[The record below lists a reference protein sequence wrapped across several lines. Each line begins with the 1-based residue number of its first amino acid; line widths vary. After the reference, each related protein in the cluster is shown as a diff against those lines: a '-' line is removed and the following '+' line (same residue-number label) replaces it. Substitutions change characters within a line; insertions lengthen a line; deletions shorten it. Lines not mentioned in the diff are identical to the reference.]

1 MINTF
6 SLILAS
12 ITGISGIFWSV
23 KKLCKITCNRYQHKK
38 IFLQKPTNIYQES
51 TNAYSLIISYC
62 SIISE
67 FISSIFPILLLVF
80 IIRSFVIEPF
90 RIPSGSMMPTLLIGD
105 FILVKKFIYGIKN
118 PITQKTLIDTGH
130 PKRGD
135 IIVFKYPKNPALN
148 YIKRVIGE
156 PGDKVIY
163 NIITKQLTIH
173 ANSVNNITGMQPL
186 PIVYSNVIPSN
197 FIQVFNH
204 DAHGKVN
211 SSFIQIE
218 SHEKCSHGIRLIQT
232 TESFNGIE
240 HNILTM
246 IPPGDQNLI
255 KMYDKHTKHLI
266 SEWLV
271 PSGEYFVMG
280 DNRDN
285 SADSR
290 YWGCVPERN
299 IVGKAIIIW
308 MNIKKQKEGRWP
320 ISIQLHRIGNI
331 Q

>member
-1 MINTF
+1 MINAF
-6 SLILAS
+6 SLILAI
-12 ITGISGIFWSV
+12 ITGISGIFWSI
-23 KKLCKITCNRYQHKK
+23 KKLYTLMYDRDQHKK
-38 IFLQKPTNIYQES
+38 IFLQQSTKTYQQS
-51 TNAYSLIISYC
+51 KNAYSLIISYC

-80 IIRSFVIEPF
+80 IIRSFVFEPF

-118 PITQKTLIDTGH
+118 PITQKTLINTGH

-135 IIVFKYPKNPALN
+135 IIVFKYPKNPELN

-163 NIITKQLTIH
+163 NIITKQLIIYVNH
-173 ANSVNNITGMQPL
+173 VNNIACIQPL
-186 PIVYSNVIPSN
+186 PIVYSNVVPSN
-197 FIQVFNH
+197 FIQVFDN
-204 DAHGKVN
+204 DVDGKVN

-218 SHEKCSHGIRLIQT
+218 PHQKCPHGIRLIQT

-255 KMYDKHTKHLI
+255 KMYDQHTKHLI

-271 PSGEYFVMG
+271 PAGEYFVMG

-290 YWGCVPERN
+290 YWGFVPERN
-299 IVGKAIIIW
+299 IIGKAIIIW
-308 MNIKKQKEGRWP
+308 MNIKKQQEGIWP
-320 ISIQLHRIGNI
+320 ISIQFHRIGNI

>member
-1 MINTF
+1 MMSTF
-6 SLILAS
+6 SLILAI
-12 ITGISGIFWSV
+12 ITGISGVFWSI
-23 KKLCKITCNRYQHKK
+23 KKLYIMMCSRDQHKK
-38 IFLQKPTNIYQES
+38 IFLQKS
-51 TNAYSLIISYC
+51 TNMYQQSKNTYSLVISYC

-80 IIRSFVIEPF
+80 IMRSFIFEPF

-118 PITQKTLIDTGH
+118 PITQTTLINTGH

-163 NIITKQLTIH
+163 NIITKQLTIYS
-173 ANSVNNITGMQPL
+173 NSINDITCAQLL
-186 PIVYSNVIPSN
+186 PIVYSNIIPSN
-197 FIQVFNH
+197 FIQIFNN
-204 DAHGKVN
+204 DENGKVN
-211 SSFIQIE
+211 SSFIQI
-218 SHEKCSHGIRLIQT
+218 KPNQTYYHGIRLIQT
-232 TESFNGIE
+232 TESFNNME

-246 IPPGDQNLI
+246 IPPGNQNLVNT
-255 KMYDKHTKHLI
+255 YDQHIKHLT

-271 PSGEYFVMG
+271 PEGEYFVMG

-290 YWGCVPERN
+290 YWGFVPERN
-299 IVGKAIIIW
+299 IIGKAIIIW
-308 MNIKKQKEGRWP
+308 MNIKKQHEGIWP

-331 Q
+331 R

>member
-1 MINTF
+1 MINAF
-6 SLILAS
+6 SLILAI
-12 ITGISGIFWSV
+12 ITGISGIFWSI
-23 KKLCKITCNRYQHKK
+23 KKLYTLMYNRDQHKK
-38 IFLQKPTNIYQES
+38 IFLQKSTNTYQQS
-51 TNAYSLIISYC
+51 KNAYSLIISYC

-67 FISSIFPILLLVF
+67 FMSSIFPILLLVF
-80 IIRSFVIEPF
+80 IIRSFVFEPF

-118 PITQKTLIDTGH
+118 PITQKTLINTGY

-135 IIVFKYPKNPALN
+135 IIVFKYPKNTELN

-163 NIITKQLTIH
+163 NIITKQLIIY
-173 ANSVNNITGMQPL
+173 ANYVNNAECIQPL
-186 PIVYSNVIPSN
+186 PIVYSNVVPSN
-197 FIQVFNH
+197 FIQVFDN
-204 DAHGKVN
+204 DVDGKVN
-211 SSFIQIE
+211 SSFIQIGP
-218 SHEKCSHGIRLIQT
+218 HQKYPHGIRLIQT
-232 TESFNGIE
+232 TESFSGIE

-255 KMYDKHTKHLI
+255 KMYDQHTKHLI

-290 YWGCVPERN
+290 YWGFVPERN
-299 IVGKAIIIW
+299 IIGKAIIIW
-308 MNIKKQKEGRWP
+308 MNIKKQQAGIWP
-320 ISIQLHRIGNI
+320 ISMQFHRIGNI

>member
-1 MINTF
+1 MINAF
-6 SLILAS
+6 SLILAI

-23 KKLCKITCNRYQHKK
+23 KKLRTIMYNRDQHKK
-38 IFLQKPTNIYQES
+38 IFLQKSTNTYQQS
-51 TNAYSLIISYC
+51 RNAYSLIISYC

-80 IIRSFVIEPF
+80 IIRSFVFEPF

-118 PITQKTLIDTGH
+118 PITQKTLINTGH
-130 PKRGD
+130 PRRGD
-135 IIVFKYPKNPALN
+135 IVVFKYPKNPELN

-163 NIITKQLTIH
+163 NIITKQLIIY
-173 ANSVNNITGMQPL
+173 ANHVNNIACIQPL
-186 PIVYSNVIPSN
+186 PIVYSNVVPSN
-197 FIQVFNH
+197 FIQVFNN
-204 DAHGKVN
+204 DVNGKVN
-211 SSFIQIE
+211 SSFIQIGP
-218 SHEKCSHGIRLIQT
+218 HQKCSHGIRLIQT
-232 TESFNGIE
+232 TESFSGIE

-255 KMYDKHTKHLI
+255 KMYDQHTKHLI

-271 PSGEYFVMG
+271 PTGEYFVMG

-290 YWGCVPERN
+290 YWGFVPERN
-299 IVGKAIIIW
+299 IIGKAIIIW
-308 MNIKKQKEGRWP
+308 MNIKKQQEGIWP